1 MLYFRNELY
10 DSTVEFLVALGER
23 LSLVFFDEQ
32 GKAVLVFLS
41 QSMIWVLTAVL
52 FLLSVIGKG
61 WVFRFVMST
70 HSVPYHTQR
79 GWDEFTLL
87 GVDSSSFLVQ
97 CSWYRKRFSLLGW
110 GTVQSCLFRRNNAE
124 RVLCWYGEQ
133 FSLVFL
139 DVTIQSSLL
148 GWGTVLS
155 CLFRYNNKELSIGM
169 GNGSVLSF
177 SIWQCR
183 VLCWGVCGKARV

>member
-70 HSVPYHTQR
+70 NSVPYHTQR
-79 GWDEFTLL
+79 G
-87 GVDSSSFLVQ
+87 
-97 CSWYRKRFSLLGW
+97 
-110 GTVQSCLFRRNNAE
+110 
-124 RVLCWYGEQ
+124 
-133 FSLVFL
+133 
-139 DVTIQSSLL
+139 
-148 GWGTVLS
+148 
-155 CLFRYNNKELSIGM
+155 
-169 GNGSVLSF
+169 
-177 SIWQCR
+177 
-183 VLCWGVCGKARV
+183 